1 MMRMK
6 LVAVTA
12 AAVTLF
18 AAAGAGHADNLED
31 AVKARQSYYQVV
43 KFNAGPLF
51 AMMKGSMDYD
61 AETAQTH
68 ANNLKTLTELKNGAM
83 WPKGSSKS
91 DLPGKTRALA
101 ASWEADSKIGEKGAA
116 FRKAVAELAEAAG
129 QGTDAMV
136 EKARALGAACSACH
150 KDYRAK
156 EF

>member
-1 MMRMK
+1 MMRRK
-6 LVAVTA
+6 VVAVTA
-12 AAVTLF
+12 TAVTLL
-18 AAAGAGHADNLED
+18 AATGASHADKLED

-43 KFNAGPLF
+43 KFNASPLF

-68 ANNLKTLTELKNGAM
+68 ANNLKTLTALKNGAM

-101 ASWEADSKIGEKGAA
+101 AIWEAGSTVGEKGAA
-116 FRKAVAELAEAAG
+116 YRKAVAELAEVAG
-129 QGTDAMV
+129 QGKDAMAPTV
-136 EKARALGAACSACH
+136 RALGASFSACH
-150 KDYRAK
+150 KEYRAK

>member
-1 MMRMK
+1 MMKMK

-12 AAVTLF
+12 AAVTLL
-18 AAAGAGHADNLED
+18 AASGASHADKLED

-68 ANNLKTLTELKNGAM
+68 ANNLKTLTALKNGAM
-83 WPKGSSKS
+83 WPKGSSKT
-91 DLPGKTRALA
+91 DLPGKTRALPA
-101 ASWEADSKIGEKGAA
+101 IWEAGSTIGEKSANFGN
-116 FRKAVAELAEAAG
+116 AVAELAEAAG
-129 QGTDAMV
+129 KGKDAMV
-136 EKARALGAACSACH
+136 PKVRALGAACSACH
-150 KDYRAK
+150 KDNRAK

>member
-12 AAVTLF
+12 AAVTLL
-18 AAAGAGHADNLED
+18 AATGASHADKLED

-68 ANNLKTLTELKNGAM
+68 ANNLKTLTALKNGAM

-101 ASWEADSKIGEKGAA
+101 AIWEAGSTVGEKGAA
-116 FRKAVAELAEAAG
+116 YRKAVAELAEAAG
-129 QGTDAMV
+129 QSKDAMAPKV
-136 EKARALGAACSACH
+136 RALGASCSACH
-150 KDYRAK
+150 KEYRAK